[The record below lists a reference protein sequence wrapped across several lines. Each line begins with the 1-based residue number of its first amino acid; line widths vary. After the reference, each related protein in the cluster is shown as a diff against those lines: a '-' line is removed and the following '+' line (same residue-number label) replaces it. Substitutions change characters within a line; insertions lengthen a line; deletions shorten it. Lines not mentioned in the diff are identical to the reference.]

1 MCYLSLT
8 ISTVAKSAIFSVL
21 LIMRIILSSLSLI
34 SLATPQFVL
43 FRVYVIN
50 SVTMAN
56 NKNYELFS
64 SSKAHSI
71 RCSRGCWNGYDNNEL
86 FHKIIHQIWRQTK
99 LETKKNSTKF
109 RDQSGSTNTI
119 NEFNTHNT
127 SQKWWQASVN
137 P

>member
-1 MCYLSLT
+1 MCYLSFM
-8 ISTVAKSAIFSVL
+8 ISTAAKSAIFSVL

-34 SLATPQFVL
+34 SLARLQFVL

-64 SSKAHSI
+64 SSKAHSM
-71 RCSRGCWNGYDNNEL
+71 RCCRGCRNGYDNNEL

-99 LETKKNSTKF
+99 LERKKFQQNFVT
-109 RDQSGSTNTI
+109 RAVQQTI
-119 NEFNTHNT
+119 NEFNKHNT